1 VQRIVERAQT
11 QQTRNDV
18 TKKFLVTLIYLMF
31 LFVLVEIFSF
41 AIGKVLQGKWSMY
54 RDPIVQDGK
63 NAVSYDEYLKT
74 RDPDLGW
81 PRAEDFGKNTY
92 DHDGARWCLDS
103 GVNNSERWSISLYG
117 DSFTADKIG
126 GNTDHWG
133 CRLQRLTGT
142 KTKNYGVGGYGTDQ
156 ALIRYLNNKEDGAE
170 VVILAHMSDDISRNL
185 TRYRDFLTYSQDW
198 AFKPRFVIDKAGKL
212 KNIPMPTLTSEDYNR
227 FIGLQDPQLILPH
240 ENFHPNGPSGAV
252 RLTFPYTLSII
263 RNFDFWELQ
272 SRLAG
277 KASYAAF
284 YSKEHPFKGL
294 QITTAIMLRFVQ
306 EAKLRGQSPLLVLF
320 PGQDDLNYYRE
331 NKRWHYQNLIDAL
344 REEGQNPINFGET
357 LLTYLDGRPVN
368 EAFGKKDPH
377 HYNLEVSH
385 LVADTVL
392 ERIKNNDIL
401 TFIR

>member
-1 VQRIVERAQT
+1 
-11 QQTRNDV
+11 
-18 TKKFLVTLIYLMF
+18 
-31 LFVLVEIFSF
+31 
-41 AIGKVLQGKWSMY
+41 MY
-54 RDPIVQDGK
+54 RDPVPQKGK
-63 NAVSYDEYLKT
+63 NYVSYDEYLKI
-74 RDPDLGW
+74 RDSELGW
-81 PRAEDFGKNTY
+81 PRAKDFGKNTY
-92 DHDGARWCLDS
+92 DHDGARWCRDS
-103 GVNNSERWSISLYG
+103 GVNNPERWSISLYG

-142 KTKNYGVGGYGTDQ
+142 KTRNYGVGGYGTDQ
-156 ALIRYLNNKEDGAE
+156 ALIRYLNNKEDRAE
-170 VVILAHMSDDISRNL
+170 VVVLAHMSDDISRNL
-185 TRYRDFLTYSQDW
+185 TRYRDFLTYSQAW
-198 AFKPRFVIDKAGKL
+198 AFKPRFIIDKAGKL
-212 KNIPMPTLTSEDYNR
+212 KKIPIPTLTYEDYTR
-227 FIGLQDPQLILPH
+227 FIGLQDPQLIIPY

-263 RNFDFWELQ
+263 KNFGFWELQ
-272 SRLAG
+272 SRLTG

-306 EAKLRGQSPLLVLF
+306 EAKKRGQHPILVLF

-344 REEGQNPINFGET
+344 RKEGQNPVNFGET
-357 LLTYLDGRPVN
+357 LRTYLDGRPAS

-392 ERIKNNDIL
+392 ERIKNDGML